1 MRRGES
7 IFELDPNAHEE
18 VERGFEVE
26 GSNLSGVSARCSWAE
41 QDFSK
46 LDIVNFKEKHDEH
59 VEDNRLKASF
69 PPPFHTGSTPSLHSL
84 SNNVFI
90 FFFVR

>member
-7 IFELDPNAHEE
+7 IFECDPNAHEE
-18 VERGFEVE
+18 VDRGFEAE

-46 LDIVNFKEKHDEH
+46 LDIVNFKEKNDESS
-59 VEDNRLKASF
+59 EDIRLKQSI
-69 PPPFHTGSTPSLHSL
+69 PHYFHFGI
-84 SNNVFI
+84 VYI
-90 FFFVR
+90 II